1 MSSEQNNGI
10 PPVEGRTTSNRRSNR
25 SGRNRPVLVTGD
37 TTDQLSGDA
46 AQEDGTNGISTQAD
60 MDAQMEAMKD
70 AINRVPT
77 QTGTEESPVK
87 KRPGFFSTLGGKKEE
102 TADAAAARIARAT
115 RNKAAT
121 PAKKESKEV
130 QTTKKSEPRAVAKN
144 APARTGGR
152 AAPAPRR
159 GGFKPRHLIGI
170 LLYLIVAD
178 VAGVYEKSL
187 LGKADK
193 LLFSLGPLPIY
204 TSTVLF
210 LLTLII
216 LLVVLARFD
225 LVPRSLTPAPRQSAT
240 TGKGPSQQNKDVP
253 DADSNA
259 SRNAPGTK
267 QGVKGANDDLYQ
279 EYRETQRY
287 WQRRDRKK

>member
-10 PPVEGRTTSNRRSNR
+10 PVEGRPASNKRSNR

-46 AQEDGTNGISTQAD
+46 TQNGLSNGISTQAD
-60 MDAQMEAMKD
+60 MDAQVNT
-70 AINRVPT
+70 INRPQ
-77 QTGTEESPVK
+77 QTAAGEPPVK

-102 TADAAAARIARAT
+102 TNDAAAARLARAT
-115 RNKAAT
+115 RNKVAT
-121 PAKKESKEV
+121 PAKKEANEV
-130 QTTKKSEPRAVAKN
+130 KTAKKPESQAVAKS
-144 APARTGGR
+144 APARSGSR
-152 AAPAPRR
+152 PAPAPRR
-159 GGFKPRHLIGI
+159 GGFKPRHMIGI

-178 VAGVYEKSL
+178 VVGVYEKSL
-187 LGKADK
+187 LGKNDK
-193 LLFSLGPLPIY
+193 LIFSLGPLPIY

-210 LLTLII
+210 LLTLVI

-225 LVPRSLTPAPRQSAT
+225 LVPRSLTPASRQPAT

-253 DADSNA
+253 DDAKTTPNV
-259 SRNAPGTK
+259 K

-279 EYRETQRY
+279 EYRQTQRY

>member
-1 MSSEQNNGI
+1 MSLEQNNGT
-10 PPVEGRTTSNRRSNR
+10 PPVEGRPASNKRSNR
-25 SGRNRPVLVTGD
+25 SGRSRPVLVTGD
-37 TTDQLSGDA
+37 TTDQISGDA
-46 AQEDGTNGISTQAD
+46 AQEDGANGISIQAD
-60 MDAQMEAMKD
+60 MDTQMDTITRPAQTA
-70 AINRVPT
+70 
-77 QTGTEESPVK
+77 TEETPVK

-102 TADAAAARIARAT
+102 TTDAAAARLARAT
-115 RNKAAT
+115 RNKA
-121 PAKKESKEV
+121 PAPTKKETHDGKA
-130 QTTKKSEPRAVAKN
+130 TKKPEPPVAKS

-187 LGKADK
+187 LGKHDN
-193 LLFSLGPLPIY
+193 LLLSLGPLPIY

-216 LLVVLARFD
+216 LLIVLARLD
-225 LVPRSLTPAPRQSAT
+225 LVPRSLTPAPRQPAT
-240 TGKGPSQQNKDVP
+240 GGKGPSQQNKDVP
-253 DADSNA
+253 DTGPNA
-259 SRNAPGTK
+259 SKNAPGMK
-267 QGVKGANDDLYQ
+267 QGVKGDNDDLYQ

>member
-1 MSSEQNNGI
+1 MSSEQNNGT
-10 PPVEGRTTSNRRSNR
+10 PPIEGRPTSNRRSNR

-46 AQEDGTNGISTQAD
+46 TQENGTNGISTQAD
-60 MDAQMEAMKD
+60 MDAQMD
-70 AINRVPT
+70 AIN
-77 QTGTEESPVK
+77 QTVEEPPVK

-102 TADAAAARIARAT
+102 TTDAAAARLARAT

-121 PAKKESKEV
+121 PAKKETNEGKPA
-130 QTTKKSEPRAVAKN
+130 KKPEPLSVAKST
-144 APARTGGR
+144 PSRTGGR

-178 VAGVYEKSL
+178 VVGVYEKAW

-204 TSTVLF
+204 TSTILF
-210 LLTLII
+210 LLTLVI
-216 LLVVLARFD
+216 LLIVLARFD
-225 LVPRSLTPAPRQSAT
+225 LVPRSLTPASRQST
-240 TGKGPSQQNKDVP
+240 TGGRGPSQQNKDVP
-253 DADSNA
+253 DGSNA
-259 SRNAPGTK
+259 SKNAPGMK
-267 QGVKGANDDLYQ
+267 QGVKGTNDDLYQ

>member
-1 MSSEQNNGI
+1 MSQEQNNGI
-10 PPVEGRTTSNRRSNR
+10 PPVEGRPTSNRRSNR

-37 TTDQLSGDA
+37 TTEQVSGDA
-46 AQEDGTNGISTQAD
+46 AQEDGINGISTQAE
-60 MDAQMEAMKD
+60 MDAQMD
-70 AINRVPT
+70 AINSSA
-77 QTGTEESPVK
+77 QTPVK

-102 TADAAAARIARAT
+102 TTDAAAARIARAT
-115 RNKAAT
+115 RNKAPT
-121 PAKKESKEV
+121 PAKKETNEARA
-130 QTTKKSEPRAVAKN
+130 TKKPEPLSVAKST
-144 APARTGGR
+144 PSRTGGR

-216 LLVVLARFD
+216 LLIVLARLD
-225 LVPRSLTPAPRQSAT
+225 LVPRSLTPASRQPAT
-240 TGKGPSQQNKDVP
+240 TGKGPSQQNKDTS
-253 DADSNA
+253 DTGSNDSK
-259 SRNAPGTK
+259 NAPGMK

>member
-1 MSSEQNNGI
+1 MSQEQNNGAS
-10 PPVEGRTTSNRRSNR
+10 PVEGRPASNRRNNR

-37 TTDQLSGDA
+37 TIDQATGDA
-46 AQEDGTNGISTQAD
+46 TQENGINSISTQAE
-60 MDAQMEAMKD
+60 MDAQMD
-70 AINRVPT
+70 ALNREP
-77 QTGTEESPVK
+77 PVK
-87 KRPGFFSTLGGKKEE
+87 KRPGFFSTIGGKKEE

-121 PAKKESKEV
+121 PTKKESNEV
-130 QTTKKSEPRAVAKN
+130 QTTKKSAAQVVAKN

-152 AAPAPRR
+152 AASAPAPRR
-159 GGFKPRHLIGI
+159 GGFKPRHMIGI

-193 LLFSLGPLPIY
+193 LIFNLGPLPIY

-210 LLTLII
+210 LLTLVI
-216 LLVVLARFD
+216 LLIVLARLD
-225 LVPRSLTPAPRQSAT
+225 LVPRSLTTTPRQPAT
-240 TGKGPSQQNKDVP
+240 SGKGPSQQNKDGSDTDS
-253 DADSNA
+253 DASKNGSNM
-259 SRNAPGTK
+259 K

>member
-1 MSSEQNNGI
+1 MSQEQNNGI
-10 PPVEGRTTSNRRSNR
+10 PPLEGRPASNRRSNR
-25 SGRNRPVLVTGD
+25 SGRKPVLVTGD

-46 AQEDGTNGISTQAD
+46 AQVDGINGISTQAD
-60 MDAQMEAMKD
+60 MDAQMD
-70 AINRVPT
+70 AINSPA
-77 QTGTEESPVK
+77 QTATEETPVK

-102 TADAAAARIARAT
+102 TTDAAAARIARAT
-115 RNKAAT
+115 RNKAPT
-121 PAKKESKEV
+121 SAKKETNEARA
-130 QTTKKSEPRAVAKN
+130 TKKPEPQSVARST
-144 APARTGGR
+144 PSRTGGR

-210 LLTLII
+210 LLTLVI
-216 LLVVLARFD
+216 LLIVLARFD
-225 LVPRSLTPAPRQSAT
+225 LVPRSLTPASRLPAT
-240 TGKGPSQQNKDVP
+240 TGKGPSQQNKDVS
-253 DADSNA
+253 DRDSNA

>member
-1 MSSEQNNGI
+1 MSEEQNNGTS
-10 PPVEGRTTSNRRSNR
+10 PVEGRSTSNRRSNR

-37 TTDQLSGDA
+37 TTDRVSGDA
-46 AQEDGTNGISTQAD
+46 AQEDGVNGISTQAD
-60 MDAQMEAMKD
+60 MNAQMET
-70 AINRVPT
+70 INRSA
-77 QTGTEESPVK
+77 QTVSGESTVK
-87 KRPGFFSTLGGKKEE
+87 KRPGFFSTLGGKKDDV
-102 TADAAAARIARAT
+102 ADATAARIARAT

-121 PAKKESKEV
+121 PAKKETKEV
-130 QTTKKSEPRAVAKN
+130 QATKKPEPQAAAKN

-152 AAPAPRR
+152 AAPARR
-159 GGFKPRHLIGI
+159 GGFKPRHMIGI
-170 LLYLIVAD
+170 LLYLVVAD

-204 TSTVLF
+204 TSTILF

-216 LLVVLARFD
+216 LLIVLARFD
-225 LVPRSLTPAPRQSAT
+225 LVPRSLTPRASQPAT
-240 TGKGPSQQNKDVP
+240 TGKGPSQQKKDVP
-253 DADSNA
+253 DDAGSKA
-259 SRNAPGTK
+259 TPSMK
-267 QGVKGANDDLYQ
+267 QGVRGANDDLYQ

>member
-1 MSSEQNNGI
+1 MSQEQNNGI
-10 PPVEGRTTSNRRSNR
+10 PPVEGRPASNRRSNR
-25 SGRNRPVLVTGD
+25 SGRKPVLVTGD

-46 AQEDGTNGISTQAD
+46 AQVDGINGISTQAD
-60 MDAQMEAMKD
+60 MDAQMD
-70 AINRVPT
+70 ALNRPA
-77 QTGTEESPVK
+77 QTATEETPVK
-87 KRPGFFSTLGGKKEE
+87 KRPGFFSTIGGKKEE

-121 PAKKESKEV
+121 PTKKESNEV
-130 QTTKKSEPRAVAKN
+130 QTTKKSAAQVVAKN

-152 AAPAPRR
+152 AAAAPAPRR
-159 GGFKPRHLIGI
+159 GGFKPRHMIGI

-210 LLTLII
+210 LLTLVI
-216 LLVVLARFD
+216 LLIVLARFD
-225 LVPRSLTPAPRQSAT
+225 LVPRSLTPASRLPAT
-240 TGKGPSQQNKDVP
+240 TGKGPSQQNKDVS
-253 DADSNA
+253 DRDSNA